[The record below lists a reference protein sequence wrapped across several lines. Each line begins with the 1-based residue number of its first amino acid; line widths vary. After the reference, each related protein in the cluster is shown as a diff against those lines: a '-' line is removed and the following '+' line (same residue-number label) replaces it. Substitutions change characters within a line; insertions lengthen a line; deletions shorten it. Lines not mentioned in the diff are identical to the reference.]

1 MKAVLFG
8 STGLIGTNILRLLNS
23 SNEFTSITSFV
34 RKRSDIVP
42 SKVKEIVTD
51 FQNIEEYKDEFA
63 CDVCFISIG
72 TTIKQAGSQEKFKEV
87 DYTFVF
93 NIARLCKI
101 MDVKSV
107 LVVSS
112 LGADPNSTVFY
123 SRVKG
128 EMERDVS
135 KLELNSLYF
144 FRPSLLLG
152 DRKDFRIGEKV
163 GEVVSGVF
171 SFVFVG
177 GLKKY
182 KPISAEIV
190 AKAMLKMSLTFKT
203 GIHYF
208 ESDEISDLDAVITPK
223 I

>member
-1 MKAVLFG
+1 MKAIIFG

-23 SNEFTSITSFV
+23 SSEYTSITSFV
-34 RKRSDIVP
+34 RKKSDIVP
-42 SKVKEIVTD
+42 TKVKEIITD
-51 FQNIEEYKDEFA
+51 FQNIEEFKDEFA
-63 CDVCFISIG
+63 CDVCFISLG
-72 TTIKQAGSQEKFKEV
+72 TTIKQAGSQEKFIEV
-87 DYTFVF
+87 DYTLVF
-93 NIARLCKI
+93 GIARLCKI
-101 MDVKSV
+101 MDVKTV

-112 LGADPNSTVFY
+112 LGADPNSNVFY

-163 GEVVSGVF
+163 GEVISGVF
-171 SFVFVG
+171 SFVFAG

-182 KPISAEIV
+182 KPISAENV
-190 AKAMLKMSLTFKT
+190 AKSMVRISLNSKS
-203 GIHYF
+203 GIHFF
-208 ESDEISDLDAVITPK
+208 ESDEISDLEGVVSTK

>member
-1 MKAVLFG
+1 MKAIIFG
-8 STGLIGTNILRLLNS
+8 STGLIGANILRLLNS

-34 RKRSDIVP
+34 RKRSDIIP
-42 SKVKEIVTD
+42 TKVKEIVTD
-51 FQNIEEYKDEFA
+51 FQNIEEFKDEFA
-63 CDVCFISIG
+63 CDVCFISLG

-87 DYTFVF
+87 DYTLVF
-93 NIARLCKI
+93 NIATLCKN

-112 LGADPNSTVFY
+112 LGADPNSSVFY
-123 SRVKG
+123 SRIKG
-128 EMERDVS
+128 EMERDLS

-163 GEVVSGVF
+163 GEVISGAF
-171 SFVFVG
+171 SFFFVG
-177 GLKKY
+177 GFKKY

-190 AKAMLKMSLTFKT
+190 AKAMLRVSLLFKT
-203 GIHYF
+203 GIHFF
-208 ESDEISDLDAVITPK
+208 ESDEISDLDAVINSK

>member
-1 MKAVLFG
+1 MKAIIFG
-8 STGLIGTNILRLLNS
+8 STGLIGANILRLLLS
-23 SNEFTSITSFV
+23 SNEYTSITSFV
-34 RKRSDIVP
+34 RKKSDIVP
-42 SKVKEIVTD
+42 NKVKEIVTD
-51 FQNIEEYKDEFA
+51 FQNIEEYKDEFM
-63 CDVCFISIG
+63 CDVCFISLG
-72 TTIKQAGSQEKFKEV
+72 TTIKLAGSQEKFIEV
-87 DYTFVF
+87 DYTLVLT
-93 NIARLCKI
+93 IARLCKN
-101 MDVKSV
+101 MDVKTV

-112 LGADPNSTVFY
+112 LGADPNSPVFY

-163 GEVVSGVF
+163 GEVISGVF

-190 AKAMLKMSLTFKT
+190 AKSMVSISINPRVGVCIL
-203 GIHYF
+203 
-208 ESDEISDLDAVITPK
+208 ESDVI
-223 I
+223 

>member
-1 MKAVLFG
+1 MKAIIFG
-8 STGLIGTNILRLLNS
+8 STGLIGANILKLLNS

-34 RKRSDIVP
+34 RKRSDITP
-42 SKVKEIVTD
+42 TKVKEIVTD
-51 FQNIEEYKDEFA
+51 FQNIEEFKDEFA
-63 CDVCFISIG
+63 CDVCFISLG

-87 DYTFVF
+87 DYTLVF
-93 NIARLCKI
+93 NIATLCKN

-112 LGADPNSTVFY
+112 LGADPNSSVFY
-123 SRVKG
+123 SRIKG

-135 KLELNSLYF
+135 KMELNSLYF

-163 GEVVSGVF
+163 GEVISGTF
-171 SFVFVG
+171 SFFFVG

-190 AKAMLKMSLTFKT
+190 AKAMLRISLLFKT
-203 GIHYF
+203 GIHFF
-208 ESDEISDLDAVITPK
+208 ESDEISDLDAVISSK

>member
-1 MKAVLFG
+1 MKAIIFG
-8 STGLIGTNILRLLNS
+8 STGLIGANILRLLNS

-34 RKRSDIVP
+34 RKKSDIVP
-42 SKVKEIVTD
+42 TKVKEIVTD
-51 FQNIEEYKDEFA
+51 FQNIEEFKEEFV
-63 CDVCFISIG
+63 CDVCFISLG

-87 DYTFVF
+87 DYTLVF
-93 NIARLCKI
+93 NIAKLCKI
-101 MDVKSV
+101 MDAKTV

-163 GEVVSGVF
+163 GEVISGVF

-190 AKAMLKMSLTFKT
+190 AKSMVKISLSPSRV
-203 GIHYF
+203 GVYIL
-208 ESDEISDLDAVITPK
+208 ESDQI
-223 I
+223 

>member
-1 MKAVLFG
+1 MKAILFG

-42 SKVKEIVTD
+42 TKVKEIVTD
-51 FQNIEEYKDEFA
+51 FQNIEKYKEEFV
-63 CDVCFISIG
+63 CDACFISLG

-87 DYTFVF
+87 DYTLVL
-93 NIARLCKI
+93 NIAKLCKI

-112 LGADPNSTVFY
+112 LGADPNSTIFY

-152 DRKDFRIGEKV
+152 DRKEFRIGEKI

-171 SFVFVG
+171 SFVFLG

-182 KPISAEIV
+182 KPISAEEV
-190 AKAMLKMSLTFKT
+190 AKGMLKASLAAKMGVHF
-203 GIHYF
+203 I
-208 ESDEISDLDAVITPK
+208 ESDEISD
-223 I
+223 